1 MVGTALF
8 NFKEAVNDEEGI
20 PGSRRQVPA
29 QSTAGRT
36 HLDYVPVISRII
48 LEKAGHAI

>member
-8 NFKEAVNDEEGI
+8 NFKEGVNDQERA
-20 PGSRRQVPA
+20 PGVGRQVPA
-29 QSTAGRT
+29 QSTAGWT